1 MIEIPAWFYIPLGL
15 LVTAMAVLAWVLL
28 ITFSQQLMRRYYEA
42 REERAEAKAIAAERE
57 REATERTLIL
67 RKSQIDAEREIQKLE
82 AQKKAAARDTKDI
95 ARGLD
100 LDLDAALAD
109 VKKVTAERD
118 ACLAKLSDTERKAAL
133 LDKSLRETM
142 AREDETQQM
151 LERAQRENKDL
162 KMKQAGFDRAKQDRE
177 RLEAARDATL
187 NRRK

>member
-1 MIEIPAWFYIPLGL
+1 M
-15 LVTAMAVLAWVLL
+15 
-28 ITFSQQLMRRYYEA
+28 
-42 REERAEAKAIAAERE
+42 
-57 REATERTLIL
+57 
-67 RKSQIDAEREIQKLE
+67 
-82 AQKKAAARDTKDI
+82 
-95 ARGLD
+95 
-100 LDLDAALAD
+100 
-109 VKKVTAERD
+109 TAERD